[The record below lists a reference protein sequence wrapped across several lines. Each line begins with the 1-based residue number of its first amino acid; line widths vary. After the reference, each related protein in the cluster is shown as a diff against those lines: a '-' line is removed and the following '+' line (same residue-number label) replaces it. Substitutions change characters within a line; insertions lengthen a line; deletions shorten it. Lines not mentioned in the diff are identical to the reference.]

1 MPVSGPIPV
10 NGVRE
15 APLSRRRRERIAFP
29 ALARDHTHRRCL
41 RVRMAPS
48 GKSGRLGELAGKT
61 QSTHCRVG
69 MTMSRGR
76 SGPLEGSA
84 GRWPLQEGLILATLD
99 LAAGARVGDGTRHPG
114 PLFGTDLGQG
124 IPVTS
129 RGSSG
134 LVVLLRVFGADVRTR
149 DAWTPDFWTPDFG
162 GAAPPLG
169 GDCSTRSGKFWG
181 RRLLDLDLPRR
192 LALACGSTVMLRGG

>member
-1 MPVSGPIPV
+1 
-10 NGVRE
+10 
-15 APLSRRRRERIAFP
+15 
-29 ALARDHTHRRCL
+29 
-41 RVRMAPS
+41 
-48 GKSGRLGELAGKT
+48 
-61 QSTHCRVG
+61 
-69 MTMSRGR
+69 MSRGR

-84 GRWPLQEGLILATLD
+84 GRWPLQDGLILATLD

-114 PLFGTDLGQG
+114 PFFGTDLGQG

-149 DAWTPDFWTPDFG
+149 DSWTPDFWTPDFG
-162 GAAPPLG
+162 GAAPLLG

-192 LALACGSTVMLRGG
+192 LALACGPTVMFRGG